1 MNYAGTKYYIFWNK
15 SMNIDLIK
23 IEHILGQDLVT
34 YDPYDLWRTNVGI
47 WLKKT
52 YYRNGKIAFPIVAP
66 FSILDTYA
74 PKLIRIFLKLREYPM
89 VRAFAALSALNL
101 YEITADKKYIEFAEQ
116 SIKWLIN
123 NKCSGY
129 HGASWGINIPWM
141 TKTGFLPASTPFVTN
156 TPYCVEALLKY
167 SDITKDKQSLQVA
180 LSSLGFLEKDLNVLF
195 DEPDKLALSYGPG
208 YGKRIVINANSYAM
222 MMYAIFA
229 GRLSDK
235 RTILLEKAAR
245 IFNFIKSRQNSDG
258 SWFYYDDEGKGN
270 FIDCFHSCFILKNL
284 IKFGKFAGVDVSLIV
299 NKGLEYILNNFL
311 DSKYF
316 MARRFSISSD
326 PSLVKFDLYD
336 QAELLNILLMTN
348 RNDLAEKLHDSIVKN
363 FYIPS
368 KGTFGYQIDIFGR
381 LNKMT
386 YLRWAVMPT
395 VFVLSE
401 YYKLL
406 KKER

>member
-1 MNYAGTKYYIFWNK
+1 MMRNINLNK
-15 SMNIDLIK
+15 FQYL
-23 IEHILGQDLVT
+23 LGANQKT
-34 YDPYDLWRTNVGI
+34 YDPYDLWKTKLGL
-47 WLKKT
+47 WLKKI
-52 YYRNGKIAFPIVAP
+52 YYRHGKFAIPIVAP
-66 FSILDTYA
+66 FFILDAYT
-74 PKLIRIFLKLREYPM
+74 PRLIRLPLKAREYTI
-89 VRAFAALSALNL
+89 VRAFAVMASLNL
-101 YEITADKKYIEFAEQ
+101 FEISLDKKYIKLAGD
-116 SIKWLIN
+116 SVKWLIEN
-123 NKCSGY
+123 QSQRYNGACWGY
-129 HGASWGINIPWM
+129 NDPLM
-141 TKTGFLPASTPFVTN
+141 TKAGYLPPMIPLVTY

-229 GRLSDK
+229 DRLSDK
-235 RTILLEKAAR
+235 RTILLEKATR

-316 MARRFSISSD
+316 MARRFSVSSD

-348 RNDLAEKLHDSIVKN
+348 RNNLAEKLHDSIVKN